1 MPADTQRTAPP
12 SHLRPLPPKILP
24 PCRSPWPIRSTFH
37 ASNTDR
43 VPPAWGRMAAW
54 HGALSCSRGVPGS
67 RISRN
72 LHVPSRPGY
81 FPWPPP
87 AAGHAVSYR
96 VVGTVLVLWDAEH
109 SAHLPVLLGSQWG
122 AGHRSG
128 AGRQHHGRLRWQ
140 CVSGHHS
147 GRLAGRPG
155 AGAGAHA
162 LLFRR
167 GGHAGARGAGA
178 GAGGGR
184 ADRRAGV
191 HRAGQRGG
199 EVFGQHH
206 AGFAVRRREPPVAAG
221 RRLLALLSGR
231 QHRGAVRSAADR
243 AGPGACQ
250 FPCRFRAGGHRHG
263 GGPVALRPGPQ
274 RAAAPAT
281 AQSAHTGSPQP
292 GHPDGR
298 AAADRAGAG
307 GWWGRGWSTTAISPT

>member
-1 MPADTQRTAPP
+1 MATKEGDKQPERWGRPPYKTCRTGRRNDSGPGASQDSPCPGCSAGCQCPCGGVTMPADTRRTAPP

-24 PCRSPWPIRSTFH
+24 PYRSPWPIRSTFH
-37 ASNTDR
+37 ANNTDR
-43 VPPAWGRMAAW
+43 VPPALGRMAAW

-67 RISRN
+67 RISRS

-96 VVGTVLVLWDAEH
+96 VVGTILVLRDAEH

-122 AGHRSG
+122 AGHRPG
-128 AGRQHHGRLRWQ
+128 AGRGHRRRLWGQRL
-140 CVSGHHS
+140 SGHHP

-155 AGAGAHA
+155 AGAGAHT

-199 EVFGQHH
+199 
-206 AGFAVRRREPPVAAG
+206 
-221 RRLLALLSGR
+221 
-231 QHRGAVRSAADR
+231 
-243 AGPGACQ
+243 
-250 FPCRFRAGGHRHG
+250 
-263 GGPVALRPGPQ
+263 
-274 RAAAPAT
+274 
-281 AQSAHTGSPQP
+281 
-292 GHPDGR
+292 
-298 AAADRAGAG
+298 
-307 GWWGRGWSTTAISPT
+307 